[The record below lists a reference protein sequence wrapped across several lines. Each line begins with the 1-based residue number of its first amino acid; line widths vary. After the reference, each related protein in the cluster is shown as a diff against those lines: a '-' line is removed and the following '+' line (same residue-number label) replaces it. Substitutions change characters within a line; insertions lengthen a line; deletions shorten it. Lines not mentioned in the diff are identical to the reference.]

1 MDLIAV
7 TLGRP
12 RISYRHP
19 LDSRRLRAEGTCPL
33 VYSLYDP

>member
-12 RISYRHP
+12 RISYGHP
-19 LDSRRLRAEGTCPL
+19 LNSRRLRTGGTCPL
-33 VYSLYDP
+33 VYSLHDP